1 MRHGIG
7 VRGAR
12 GDFLQDPAP
21 TQVLTGT
28 CVSRGSSHDEVGT
41 NDPQP
46 FRMPSIRSLAV
57 TLHRHLA
64 PLTLGLTI
72 GALCLYQGHREEK
85 YKHRDY
91 LEAFPFSHYPMYS
104 DFDDFDYVMFIGK
117 LDGTPLM
124 IETVTQGY
132 KANALKKKFD
142 NLIDKLKDEKN
153 KGIRNREATV
163 EQMRPSGEAVL
174 QSLSESFPGVA
185 AEVQSGGVG
194 LYQVRIEMKE
204 GALTES
210 PPILVAQL
218 NAKNAPPAP

>member
-1 MRHGIG
+1 
-7 VRGAR
+7 
-12 GDFLQDPAP
+12 
-21 TQVLTGT
+21 
-28 CVSRGSSHDEVGT
+28 
-41 NDPQP
+41 
-46 FRMPSIRSLAV
+46 MPSIRSLAV

-153 KGIRNREATV
+153 KGIRNRDATV
-163 EQMRPSGEAVL
+163 EQMRPSGE
-174 QSLSESFPGVA
+174 A

-194 LYQVRIEMKE
+194 LYQVRIEMKG